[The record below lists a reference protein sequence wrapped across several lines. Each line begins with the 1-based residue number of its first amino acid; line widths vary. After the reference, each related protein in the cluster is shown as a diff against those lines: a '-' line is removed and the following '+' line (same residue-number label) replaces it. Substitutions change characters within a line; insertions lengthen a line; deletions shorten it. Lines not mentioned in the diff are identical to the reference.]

1 MNSKKNSIEK
11 INDNF
16 YLVSDDGSFKLDYL
30 KESFGES
37 CLVITNKKS
46 LPLKL
51 GDSLYFER
59 NKVKIDYTVA
69 SIYAGQEIGFCGSIE
84 RYYKYELI
92 LGTSKSACYYT
103 LSCLKH
109 KDFSYYEI
117 ANLDRSIINF
127 IINGLEEFR
136 NRGDSVWIYHGQEI
150 YSNLVIGQILEGFY
164 LMRDKMFDYE
174 DTLTQEQRVI
184 IRRSI
189 ILLWRYFGQLWI

>member
-1 MNSKKNSIEK
+1 MNSKKNKIEK
-11 INDNF
+11 LGDNF
-16 YLVSDDGSFKLDYL
+16 YLSIEDYSFKLDFL

-37 CLVITNKKS
+37 CLIITNKES

-69 SIYAGQEIGFCGSIE
+69 SIYEGQEIGFCNSTE

-92 LGTSKSACYYT
+92 LGTSKSACFFT
-103 LSCLKH
+103 LSSLKH

-127 IINGLEEFR
+127 IIHGLEEFR
-136 NRGDSVWIYHGQEI
+136 NRGDSVWIYHKQEI

-174 DTLTQEQRVI
+174 DTLTQEQRMT

-189 ILLWRYFGQLWI
+189 ILLWRHFGQLWI

>member
-1 MNSKKNSIEK
+1 MNSKKNSIQK
-11 INDNF
+11 IGDDF
-16 YLVSDDGSFKLDYL
+16 HLLVEDESFKLDYL

-37 CLVITNKKS
+37 YLLITNKES

-69 SIYAGQEIGFCGSIE
+69 SIYQGQELGSRHPIE
-84 RYYKYELI
+84 SYYKYELV
-92 LGTSKSACYYT
+92 LGTSKIMCFSA
-103 LSCLKH
+103 LARLKH

-127 IINGLEEFR
+127 IISGLEEFQSKT
-136 NRGDSVWIYHGQEI
+136 DSMWIYHGKEI
-150 YSNLVIGQILEGFY
+150 YPNLVISQILRGFY

-174 DTLTQEQRVI
+174 YDLTLEERAL
-184 IRRSI
+184 IRKSI
-189 ILLWRYFGQLWI
+189 ITLWRHFDRLWI

>member
-11 INDNF
+11 IKDNF

-37 CLVITNKKS
+37 CLIIANKKS
-46 LPLKL
+46 LSLKL

-59 NKVKIDYTVA
+59 NKVRIDYTVG
-69 SIYAGQEIGFCGSIE
+69 SIYEGQEIGFCGSTE

-127 IINGLEEFR
+127 IIHGLEEFR

-174 DTLTQEQRVI
+174 DTLTQEQRVT

-189 ILLWRYFGQLWI
+189 ILLWRHFGQLWI

>member
-1 MNSKKNSIEK
+1 MNSKKNKIEK
-11 INDNF
+11 LDNDF
-16 YLVSDDGSFKLDYL
+16 YLVSEDKSFKLDYL

-37 CLVITNKKS
+37 YLVITNKES

-59 NKVKIDYTVA
+59 NKVNIDYTIA
-69 SIYAGQEIGFCGSIE
+69 SIYQGQELGPYQSIE
-84 RYYKYELI
+84 TYYKYELM
-92 LGTSKSACYYT
+92 LGTSKTECFYT
-103 LSCLKH
+103 LKHLKY

-127 IINGLEEFR
+127 IIHGLEEFR
-136 NRGDSVWIYHGQEI
+136 IKGDSVWIYHGQEI

-174 DTLTQEQRVI
+174 DTLTQEQRVT

-189 ILLWRYFGQLWI
+189 ILLWRHFGQLWI

>member
-1 MNSKKNSIEK
+1 MNSKKNKIEK
-11 INDNF
+11 I
-16 YLVSDDGSFKLDYL
+16 DDDFHLLIKDKSFKLDYL

-37 CLVITNKKS
+37 YLVITNKES

-69 SIYAGQEIGFCGSIE
+69 SIYQGKEVGSNESIE
-84 RYYKYELI
+84 SYYKYELI
-92 LGTSKSACYYT
+92 LGTSKTACFST
-103 LSCLKH
+103 LAYLKH

-127 IINGLEEFR
+127 IIHGLEEFR
-136 NRGDSVWIYHGQEI
+136 NRGDSVWVYHGQEI
-150 YSNLVIGQILEGFY
+150 YSHLVIGQILEGFY

-174 DTLTQEQRVI
+174 DTLTQEQRVT

-189 ILLWRYFGQLWI
+189 ILLWRHFGQLWI